1 MAKEVMK
8 THDLDFCSKPHQ
20 CCSHKL
26 SYNASDL
33 AFSPYIDYWREMRKI
48 CVVHL
53 FRRVQQYRP
62 IREDEPSERGMT
74 KKKPKEADSMAA

>member
-62 IREDEPSERGMT
+62 IREDEVARLI
-74 KKKPKEADSMAA
+74 